1 MNLLIEKSKKK
12 LTQLN
17 AKSKRYLYNQIDWSQ
32 KLIIIKGYRGAGK
45 TTMVLQKLSESNVK
59 AIYLSLDDFYFETN
73 RLVEVVQKL
82 YKMGYRVFALDE
94 VHRYNWWSKDIKQL
108 YDDYE
113 DIKIIATGSSILD
126 LKKGNADLSR
136 RAVLYTLNGMSF
148 REFINFKHKRDF
160 KVIKLNDIIKNHHQL
175 SSDISEQF
183 DFQKAFNEYL
193 EFGVFPFYFEGLETY
208 RQKLEETLNLVIDSD
223 ITPFEELKYSTVR
236 TMKKLLYVISQSVPF
251 KPNINKLAQKL
262 DTTRNTV
269 LLLIDHL
276 YQAQI
281 LNLLKTDTKGISY
294 LQKPEKIYLHN
305 TNLIHLFSA
314 EKANIGNIRETF
326 FFNQLNATQNVVAP
340 KYGDFLVNNQYIFEV
355 GGPSKTNDQIRG
367 LPNAY
372 LALDIQNG
380 NNNRIPLWLFGML
393 Y

>member
-17 AKSKRYLYNQIDWSQ
+17 AKSKRYLYNQIDWTQ

-45 TTMVLQKLSESNVK
+45 TTMVLQKLSESNDK
-59 AIYLSLDDFYFETN
+59 SIYLSLDDFYFETN
-73 RLVEVVQKL
+73 RLIEVVQKL

-113 DIKIIATGSSILD
+113 DINIIATGSSILD
-126 LKKGNADLSR
+126 IKKGNADLSR
-136 RAVLYTLNGMSF
+136 RAVLYTLHGMSF
-148 REFINFKHKRDF
+148 REFINFKHNRDF
-160 KVIKLNDIIKNHHQL
+160 KEIKLYDIIEKHHQL

-183 DFQKAFNEYL
+183 NFQKTFDEYL
-193 EFGVFPFYFEGLETY
+193 EFGVFPFYFESKETY

-269 LLLIDHL
+269 LLLLDHL

-314 EKANIGNIRETF
+314 GKANIGNIRETF
-326 FFNQLNATQNVVAP
+326 FFNQLNATQHVVAP

-367 LPNAY
+367 LPDAY
-372 LALDIQNG
+372 LALDIKNG